1 MLPKTGSRLPGAG
14 QRVSEADY
22 VAAISTALRD
32 ELGTTGAASKTIM
45 RWTGASERTA
55 RNWMTGV
62 AGPSGHHLVSLMRE
76 SDAVLS
82 AVLAM
87 STRPELVLGSDLHAV
102 EVALAKAAG
111 AFEVLRRQRSSGSR

>member
-14 QRVSEADY
+14 RRVTECDY

-62 AGPSGHHLVSLMRE
+62 AAPSAPHLMSLMRE
-76 SDAVLS
+76 SDG
-82 AVLAM
+82 VLAVVMTM
-87 STRPELVLGSDLHAV
+87 SDRPELVLAADLHAI
-102 EVALAKAAG
+102 EVALAKASG
-111 AFEVLRRQRSSGSR
+111 AFKILERQRTTRSK